1 MKILFTASEC
11 VPFIKTGGLA
21 DVVGALAPV
30 LAKQGHDVRVMLPL
44 YAAVPKQYVDQ
55 MTHVTDF
62 EVALGWRRQ
71 YCGIELLE
79 KDGVKFYFVDNKFYF
94 GRPYI
99 YGMGGDEYERFGF
112 FCRAALNALPL
123 LDFQP
128 DVIHAHDWQ
137 SGMVPAL
144 LKIQYAHLPF
154 FANIKTMFTIHNL
167 QYQGVFGI
175 REVQDVLGLGD
186 SLWAG
191 DKLECYGCAN
201 FMKAALVYSDII
213 TTVSPSYAEEI
224 QTAYYGERLDGL
236 LRARKRE
243 VFGVLNGI
251 DMADYNPATD
261 ARIPAEYTADDLSGK
276 SKCKA
281 ELQEK
286 LGRFS
291 IKNTKICEEPTGDH
305 AFFLLD
311 SPEIPVKQFL
321 VSIEESHPLGRLFNL
336 DVCGLG
342 GVSVKRQDL
351 HLLPRTCLV
360 CGGNANICQ
369 AKKRHSM
376 ELIQWQTARLFNDH
390 FRDRSA
396 DLAASAAVRGLLY
409 EVSTTPKPGLVDR
422 NNSGSHSDMDFFT
435 FLDSSASLIPWFRE
449 FFCLGWDHADEADE
463 QIFEPLCRAAR
474 GDRHVLRHA
483 RDQHPQRSCL
493 RLCDPLRDA
502 WKSPCR
508 KEAAASGR

>member
-1 MKILFTASEC
+1 MNLTDVITGTPVTSEE
-11 VPFIKTGGLA
+11 LRA
-21 DVVGALAPV
+21 ARDRRV
-30 LAKQGHDVRVMLPL
+30 LEK
-44 YAAVPKQYVDQ
+44 
-55 MTHVTDF
+55 
-62 EVALGWRRQ
+62 W
-71 YCGIELLE
+71 ELL
-79 KDGVKFYFVDNKFYF
+79 
-94 GRPYI
+94 
-99 YGMGGDEYERFGF
+99 
-112 FCRAALNALPL
+112 
-123 LDFQP
+123 
-128 DVIHAHDWQ
+128 
-137 SGMVPAL
+137 S
-144 LKIQYAHLPF
+144 
-154 FANIKTMFTIHNL
+154 
-167 QYQGVFGI
+167 
-175 REVQDVLGLGD
+175 
-186 SLWAG
+186 AG
-191 DKLECYGCAN
+191 DGSC
-201 FMKAALVYSDII
+201 LVEFSLNIAGAVKVFPFAR
-213 TTVSPSYAEEI
+213 TAFREE
-224 QTAYYGERLDGL
+224 
-236 LRARKRE
+236 LR
-243 VFGVLNGI
+243 
-251 DMADYNPATD
+251 
-261 ARIPAEYTADDLSGK
+261 
-276 SKCKA
+276 

-360 CGGNANICQ
+360 CGGDANICQ

-463 QIFEPLCRAAR
+463 QIFERLRYAGQRAETAMFSATHGINTHKGLVFASAILCGALGKVHAGKRLPLPAGEVLKECKKLGNCSLGDLAKLFNHQNKSSHASSIDVNSQDSRGSMPMDTKNHPTQAEPSALSNGERIFSSYGIQGAR
-474 GDRHVLRHA
+474 G
-483 RDQHPQRSCL
+483 
-493 RLCDPLRDA
+493 
-502 WKSPCR
+502 
-508 KEAAASGR
+508 EAAAGFPSAVLIGLPALKKWLAAGFSLNDAAAMALLTLISEVDDTNMVHRGGPELAKKSKEQAKHLLSAVTNNSFKEILSSLDEQYIAMHLSPGGCADLLAVSLMFHFLETCGMISPVISSSLPHRRHPSM

>member
-1 MKILFTASEC
+1 MNLTDVITGTPVTSEE
-11 VPFIKTGGLA
+11 LRA
-21 DVVGALAPV
+21 ARDRRV
-30 LAKQGHDVRVMLPL
+30 LEK
-44 YAAVPKQYVDQ
+44 
-55 MTHVTDF
+55 
-62 EVALGWRRQ
+62 W
-71 YCGIELLE
+71 ELL
-79 KDGVKFYFVDNKFYF
+79 
-94 GRPYI
+94 
-99 YGMGGDEYERFGF
+99 
-112 FCRAALNALPL
+112 
-123 LDFQP
+123 
-128 DVIHAHDWQ
+128 
-137 SGMVPAL
+137 S
-144 LKIQYAHLPF
+144 
-154 FANIKTMFTIHNL
+154 
-167 QYQGVFGI
+167 
-175 REVQDVLGLGD
+175 
-186 SLWAG
+186 AG
-191 DKLECYGCAN
+191 DGSC
-201 FMKAALVYSDII
+201 LVEFSLNIAGAVKVFPFAR
-213 TTVSPSYAEEI
+213 TAFREE
-224 QTAYYGERLDGL
+224 
-236 LRARKRE
+236 LR
-243 VFGVLNGI
+243 
-251 DMADYNPATD
+251 
-261 ARIPAEYTADDLSGK
+261 
-276 SKCKA
+276 

-291 IKNTKICEEPTGDH
+291 IKSTKICEEPTGDH

-360 CGGNANICQ
+360 CGRNANICQ

-463 QIFEPLCRAAR
+463 QIFERLRYAGQRAETAMFSATHGINTHKGLVFASAILCGALGKVHAGKSLPLPAGEVLSECRKLGSCSLGDLAKLSRHQNKSSHASSIDVNSQDSRGSMPMDTKNHPTQAEPSALSNGERIFSSYGIQGAR
-474 GDRHVLRHA
+474 G
-483 RDQHPQRSCL
+483 
-493 RLCDPLRDA
+493 
-502 WKSPCR
+502 
-508 KEAAASGR
+508 EAAAGFPSAVLIGLPALKKWLAAGFSLNDAAAMALLTLISEVDDTNMVHRGGPELAKKSKEQAKHLLSAVTNNSFKEILSSLDEQYIAMHLSPGGCADLLAVSLMFHFLETCGMISPVISSSLPHRRHPSM

>member
-1 MKILFTASEC
+1 MNLTDVITGTPVTSEE
-11 VPFIKTGGLA
+11 LRA
-21 DVVGALAPV
+21 ARDRRV
-30 LAKQGHDVRVMLPL
+30 LDK
-44 YAAVPKQYVDQ
+44 
-55 MTHVTDF
+55 
-62 EVALGWRRQ
+62 W
-71 YCGIELLE
+71 ELL
-79 KDGVKFYFVDNKFYF
+79 
-94 GRPYI
+94 
-99 YGMGGDEYERFGF
+99 
-112 FCRAALNALPL
+112 
-123 LDFQP
+123 
-128 DVIHAHDWQ
+128 
-137 SGMVPAL
+137 S
-144 LKIQYAHLPF
+144 
-154 FANIKTMFTIHNL
+154 
-167 QYQGVFGI
+167 
-175 REVQDVLGLGD
+175 
-186 SLWAG
+186 AG
-191 DKLECYGCAN
+191 DGSC
-201 FMKAALVYSDII
+201 LVEFSLNIAGAVKVFPFAR
-213 TTVSPSYAEEI
+213 TAFREE
-224 QTAYYGERLDGL
+224 
-236 LRARKRE
+236 LR
-243 VFGVLNGI
+243 
-251 DMADYNPATD
+251 
-261 ARIPAEYTADDLSGK
+261 
-276 SKCKA
+276 

-463 QIFEPLCRAAR
+463 QIFERLRYAGQRAETAMFSATHGINTHKGLVFASAILCGALGKVHAGKRLPLPAGEVLSECRKLGSCSLGDLAKLFNHHNKLSHASSIDVNSQAEPSAVEPDFSNGERIFSAYGIQGAR
-474 GDRHVLRHA
+474 G
-483 RDQHPQRSCL
+483 
-493 RLCDPLRDA
+493 
-502 WKSPCR
+502 
-508 KEAAASGR
+508 EAAAGFPSAVRIGLPALKKWLAAGFSLNDAAAMALLTLISEADDTNMVHRGGPELAKKSKEQAKHLLSAVTNDSFKEILSSLDEQYIAMHLSPGGCADLLAVSLMFHFLETCGMISPVISSSLPHRRHPSM

>member
-1 MKILFTASEC
+1 MNLTDVITGTPVTSEE
-11 VPFIKTGGLA
+11 LRA
-21 DVVGALAPV
+21 ARDRRV
-30 LAKQGHDVRVMLPL
+30 LEK
-44 YAAVPKQYVDQ
+44 
-55 MTHVTDF
+55 
-62 EVALGWRRQ
+62 W
-71 YCGIELLE
+71 ELL
-79 KDGVKFYFVDNKFYF
+79 
-94 GRPYI
+94 
-99 YGMGGDEYERFGF
+99 
-112 FCRAALNALPL
+112 
-123 LDFQP
+123 
-128 DVIHAHDWQ
+128 
-137 SGMVPAL
+137 S
-144 LKIQYAHLPF
+144 
-154 FANIKTMFTIHNL
+154 
-167 QYQGVFGI
+167 
-175 REVQDVLGLGD
+175 
-186 SLWAG
+186 AG
-191 DKLECYGCAN
+191 DGSC
-201 FMKAALVYSDII
+201 LVEFSLNIAGAVKVFPFAR
-213 TTVSPSYAEEI
+213 TAFREE
-224 QTAYYGERLDGL
+224 
-236 LRARKRE
+236 LR
-243 VFGVLNGI
+243 
-251 DMADYNPATD
+251 
-261 ARIPAEYTADDLSGK
+261 
-276 SKCKA
+276 

-311 SPEIPVKQFL
+311 FPEIPVKQFL

-390 FRDRSA
+390 FRERSA

-463 QIFEPLCRAAR
+463 QIFERLRYAGQRAETAMFSATHGINTHKGLVFASAILCGALGKVHAGKRLPLPAGEVLSECRKLGSCSLGDLAKLSRHQNKLSHASSIDVNSQDSRGSMPMDTKNHPTQAEPSALSNGERIFSSYGIQGAR
-474 GDRHVLRHA
+474 G
-483 RDQHPQRSCL
+483 
-493 RLCDPLRDA
+493 
-502 WKSPCR
+502 
-508 KEAAASGR
+508 EAAAGFPSAVLIGLPALKKWLAAGFSLNDAAAMALLTLISEVDDTNMVHRGGPELAKKSKEQAKHLLSAVTNDSFKELLSTLDEQYIAMHLSPGGCADLLAVSLMFHFLETCGMISPVSSSSSVHVIS